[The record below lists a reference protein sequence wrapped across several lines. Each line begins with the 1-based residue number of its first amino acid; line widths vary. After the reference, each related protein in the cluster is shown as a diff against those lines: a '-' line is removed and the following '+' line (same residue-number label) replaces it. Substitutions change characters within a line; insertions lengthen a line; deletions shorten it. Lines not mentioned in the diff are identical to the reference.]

1 MSSTNFLER
10 KVSSLGTGY
19 LGTDAKGRRKLVSFY
34 HTSSDEEF
42 IERATRIGKEV
53 LPGRPRLFRG
63 RKMADT
69 QKYCEQ
75 YKRGFKLG
83 FTSKSKNKQE
93 LEDNVIKKHG
103 PTDKVLLRWFT
114 EGVNDGFDYE
124 PLIGVP
130 TTNTV
135 APDVKQENVKQE
147 KNVKQENKVKP
158 EPDSKS
164 PPVVNFDTDE
174 TLRKLR
180 KIIGAYRE
188 NRG

>member
-1 MSSTNFLER
+1 MSSSNFLER

-42 IERATRIGKEV
+42 IERATRIGQEV

-63 RKMADT
+63 RKMANT

-83 FTSKSKNKQE
+83 FASQSKNKQD
-93 LEDNVIKKHG
+93 LEVNVIKKHG
-103 PTDKVLLRWFT
+103 PSDKVLLQWFT
-114 EGVNDGFDYE
+114 EGVNDGFDYK

-130 TTNTV
+130 TANTV
-135 APDVKQENVKQE
+135 APDVKQEDVK
-147 KNVKQENKVKP
+147 KENKVKP
-158 EPDSKS
+158 EPGSKS
-164 PPVVNFDTDE
+164 PPAVNFDTKE

-180 KIIGAYRE
+180 DIIQAYRE
-188 NRG
+188 SKG